1 MTLERS
7 SRPSRHDSSLS
18 LLTLR
23 FAELLRS
30 EQQTRLDLNYAARA
44 LGVQKR
50 RIYDIT
56 NVLEG
61 IGIIAKTSK
70 NTVEL
75 RLSTPHHE
83 LSKICTEEVDKP
95 ALTSSCAFENLL
107 NVYTMEAAQYL
118 SHLALDGAREGALYI
133 GEGSLLSTSCLRWNT
148 VLALRAP
155 IGTNLEIPDSVE
167 RSTLWLQAPTGQI
180 ELYSTA
186 STTNLMVP
194 EAASVCEKQDSACM
208 VDEPYLGDA
217 NPNTHRQHLMNV
229 FANS

>member
-1 MTLERS
+1 MTSAQRF
-7 SRPSRHDSSLS
+7 RHSSLS

-118 SHLALDGAREGALYI
+118 SHLALDGAREVTLFVLLRVLTCNSRI
-133 GEGSLLSTSCLRWNT
+133 GCTVHRRRELTQYLL
-148 VLALRAP
+148 LAMEHRTCSSSADRHQFGNSGFCRAINSMASSP
-155 IGTNLEIPDSVE
+155 HWTN
-167 RSTLWLQAPTGQI
+167 
-180 ELYSTA
+180 
-186 STTNLMVP
+186 
-194 EAASVCEKQDSACM
+194 
-208 VDEPYLGDA
+208 
-217 NPNTHRQHLMNV
+217 
-229 FANS
+229 